1 MVTTTMDVS
10 SAFRKLAR
18 FLDECEEERVS
29 SVELI
34 EDTPESDGALTAEI
48 EVSIS
53 ACPSKEAEGRA
64 AISPCAMSVDGDG
77 RLRFEVESSQAVVPT
92 NHDVSVEPTDAAF
105 GSDGTITL
113 TLSASVPTEE
123 VVTSKKSSENSQET
137 HSHNE
142 SNERSESVGSHR
154 NRDLPPFRDPELL
167 AEVYESCDTFT
178 EMPDELGMD
187 VTAETVRRYMI
198 DYGIHEPNSY
208 NTATTDDSDDAAS
221 EPDTNADVD
230 FEPDTDTTETDQ
242 DAPAPAKASDEDDL
256 QTPVV
261 VADGIGLPDDVTVE
275 TIIETVRESNTIYEV
290 KRDIGIERENTLD
303 MLRELNLLDLVVGRL
318 ATEAE
323 REISR
328 EEVIERLRHS
338 AV

>member
-1 MVTTTMDVS
+1 MDVS

-34 EDTPESDGALTAEI
+34 KDTPESDGALTAEI

-77 RLRFEVESSQAVVPT
+77 RLRFEVESSQAIVPT
-92 NHDVSVEPTDAAF
+92 NRDVSVEPTDASF

-113 TLSASVPTEE
+113 TLSASVPTGD
-123 VVTSKKSSENSQET
+123 VVTSKKSNENPQET

-142 SNERSESVGSHR
+142 SNERSESVDSHQ

-208 NTATTDDSDDAAS
+208 NTATTDDSDDTL
-221 EPDTNADVD
+221 P
-230 FEPDTDTTETDQ
+230 EPDTDADVDSKPDTTTETDQ
-242 DAPAPAKASDEDDL
+242 DTPAPATASDEGDL

-318 ATEAE
+318 ATETE